1 MPDNNP
7 KNSVGGGWHLTH
19 NIIQQIYSYSA
30 NSGKKF
36 DEVKRNPNVSCVD
49 NELIYQS
56 TVKVNGHSEEAKTG
70 ILFDN
75 MMNYLLSKPRN
86 INDNSYNTKIQVGQ
100 KIEEDESLQ
109 ISLKEVDLPSRKNKN
124 KNKNKRERKG
134 NLEKKNINLY
144 P

>member
-30 NSGKKF
+30 HSGKKF
-36 DEVKRNPNVSCVD
+36 EEVKRNPNVSCVN

-56 TVKVNGHSEEAKTG
+56 TVKVNGRSEEGNTG

-75 MMNYLLSKPRN
+75 MMNYLLSKPKN
-86 INDNSYNTKIQVGQ
+86 TNDNSYNTKIQVGQ

-109 ISLKEVDLPSRKNKN
+109 ISLRDVDLPSKKNK
-124 KNKNKRERKG
+124 KGTERRSREK
-134 NLEKKNINLY
+134 EY
-144 P
+144 